1 MNTFFT
7 LLFAIFLSLVSA
19 SEQNLRVTAASEQNL
34 RGLASGDANIDGDP
48 NEKDKSYT
56 VILIVCLAIAACS
69 AMFGVVWVRC
79 YKK

>member
-1 MNTFFT
+1 V
-7 LLFAIFLSLVSA
+7 IFLTPPRSSSPIL
-19 SEQNLRVTAASEQNL
+19 LTAASEQNL